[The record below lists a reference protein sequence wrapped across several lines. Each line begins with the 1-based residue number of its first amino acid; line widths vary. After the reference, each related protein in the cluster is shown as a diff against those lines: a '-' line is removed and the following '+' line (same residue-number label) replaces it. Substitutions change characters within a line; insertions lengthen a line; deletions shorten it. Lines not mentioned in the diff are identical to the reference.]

1 MYTYLCLSIYLSI
14 YLFIYLS
21 IYLNIYGHGREEIER
36 GVQVRMKY
44 EVRNMECG
52 QERSKCCDMF
62 FLYREL
68 LRSFLAEIAPIFYP
82 KFCSD
87 LFRHGPDSH
96 LPFYHLLRS
105 QPQKFRHRDQSIS
118 PEMLRSSLAFHHLL
132 RSPRQNFQHGLR
144 SKCSFLN

>member
-52 QERSKCCDMF
+52 QERGKCCDIF
-62 FLYREL
+62 PLQG
-68 LRSFLAEIAPIFYP
+68 IAPIF
-82 KFCSD
+82 FGRNCSD
-87 LFRHGPDSH
+87 LLSQI
-96 LPFYHLLRS
+96 LLRS
-105 QPQKFRHRDQSIS
+105 LSAWTMLTHRRFTICSDVSLKNFDIEIRAFRQKCSDL
-118 PEMLRSSLAFHHLL
+118 PLRSTT
-132 RSPRQNFQHGLR
+132 
-144 SKCSFLN
+144 CSDLHVKIFNMDLGANARF

>member
-21 IYLNIYGHGREEIER
+21 IYLNIYGHGTEEIET

-62 FLYREL
+62 
-68 LRSFLAEIAPIFYP
+68 SSIGN
-82 KFCSD
+82 CSD
-87 LFRHGPDSH
+87 LF
-96 LPFYHLLRS
+96 LQKLLRS
-105 QPQKFRHRDQSIS
+105 SIPNFAPISFGMDHAHTSRFTICSDLSLKNFDIEIRAFRQKCSDL
-118 PEMLRSSLAFHHLL
+118 PLRSTI
-132 RSPRQNFQHGLR
+132 
-144 SKCSFLN
+144 CSDLHVKIFDMDLGANARF